1 MQVLTPD
8 YWSSFIKPVIA
19 DLGVALVFGVGYHL
33 FKKLKSRCAA
43 KMTSKTA
50 DSIFATLGKLGIT
63 VRGMYGEGTKSV
75 GNIF

>member
-33 FKKLKSRCAA
+33 FKKLNKD
-43 KMTSKTA
+43 TSK
-50 DSIFATLGKLGIT
+50 DSQIKDKIKTTI
-63 VRGMYGEGTKSV
+63 S
-75 GNIF
+75 